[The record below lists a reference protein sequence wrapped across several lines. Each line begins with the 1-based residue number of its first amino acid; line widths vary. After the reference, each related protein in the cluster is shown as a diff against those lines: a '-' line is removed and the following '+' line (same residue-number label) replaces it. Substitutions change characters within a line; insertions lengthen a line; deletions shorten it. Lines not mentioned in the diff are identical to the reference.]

1 LITINY
7 FKSIS
12 FISFKAV
19 AIFLRPLI
27 FFFDPALG
35 QLEVVEGLGVDL
47 KASAEVPRHVDVA
60 GLDLVMLLHVEAL
73 DIFLD
78 RVEAFIHGLGD
89 APVQRLLLLR
99 LRHQEVSDLCVVGG
113 LVDLVLVMGVDLVL
127 RVMGVDLL
135 PVVTSGCGLLLLLNL
150 EINLVFLLM
159 LHLNVLLLLDQL
171 HGTHLAQV
179 LPRSSMDE
187 VRGFDSGDDSGCLV
201 VHLLLL
207 LGSGDDDAGASFL
220 LWKEMKVNISKM
232 GSKTYLWC

>member
-1 LITINY
+1 
-7 FKSIS
+7 
-12 FISFKAV
+12 
-19 AIFLRPLI
+19 LRPLI

-47 KASAEVPRHVDVA
+47 DASAEVPRHVDVA

-113 LVDLVLVMGVDLVL
+113 LVDLVL

-150 EINLVFLLM
+150 TINL
-159 LHLNVLLLLDQL
+159 VLLLLLHLILLLLLDHL

-220 LWKEMKVNISKM
+220 LWKEMKVNINKM
-232 GSKTYLWC
+232 ESKTYLWC